1 MSVIQTIR
9 DKYAAVSIVIIAI
22 SLIAFILMDALN
34 SKSSWFND
42 QSNVIGEING
52 KEISAL
58 EFDRKLKSMDEK
70 NKKQEDLYKRQGIV
84 NETPF
89 NVTLDN
95 VWNNVLIETILE
107 EEYNKTSI
115 VFTDV
120 DMEDAVFSENT
131 PQELKEILL
140 RPDVKKTLKSSKNSA
155 EKDMLIS
162 YLNESLIIPTLQN
175 KYFSIIKSSNYYP
188 KWLYEK
194 EQNDNYSISSIN
206 YVNVPYST
214 IPDASIKIS
223 DEEIKAYVDKH
234 KDDFKQEKSATIS
247 YVVFDGSAKSQDSM
261 RVINELSQKITDFS
275 TSQDVNAFLNLNSS
289 ETKFNDLFVLRS
301 KIISQPGDTIFN
313 LQKDAVYGPYLDGNS
328 YSLVKF
334 IDKKIIPDSV
344 KCRHILID
352 TRPKEDGSVTPDS
365 IAKARIDSI
374 SLAISEGADF
384 SLMATKFSDD
394 IGSKDKGGEYS
405 FSYNDFTNLTIKFA
419 EYIFYE
425 PTGSKSVIK
434 TDFGYHL
441 IEVLEQNNIQE
452 GYKFAYFKRK
462 ILPSEETINDAFSK
476 AMNFTSSVTDKA
488 SFEKAVKDNKL
499 TASTAVFST
508 TDHDLRGLGNAR
520 KLIRWTFDNKIGDVS
535 KTEQVGDFIVVAL
548 ITEKKEKGT
557 MNVKS
562 ARPIVEPILLN
573 IKKAQLIIAKAG
585 NQKDF
590 NTLADK
596 FNTKIETADSIFF
609 GSQFINS
616 IGSEP
621 KLIGASFNTAFK
633 NSVSAPIAGNTGV
646 FYIRVLSNSLA
657 SSTGETYEMRRKQ
670 TEDRNI
676 INSIIEKS
684 IYSLKKGSEIVDNRI
699 MFY

>member
-1 MSVIQTIR
+1 MSVIQKIR
-9 DKYAAVSIVIIAI
+9 DKYAAVSIIIIAI

-52 KEISAL
+52 KEISAID
-58 EFDRKLKSMDEK
+58 FNKKLKSQDEK
-70 NKKQEDLYKRQGIV
+70 IKKQEELYKQQGIV

-95 VWNNVLIETILE
+95 VWDKVLIETILD

-131 PQELKEILL
+131 PQELKEMLQ
-140 RPDVKKTLKSSKNSA
+140 RPDVKKILKSSKNSA
-155 EKDMLIS
+155 EKEMLIS
-162 YLNESLIIPTLQN
+162 YINESLIIPTLQN
-175 KYFSIIKSSNYYP
+175 KYFSIIKSSVYYP
-188 KWLYEK
+188 KWLYDK
-194 EQNDNYSISSIN
+194 EMSDNLSISSIN
-206 YVNVPYST
+206 YVSAPYST
-214 IPDASIKIS
+214 ISDSLIKIS

-234 KDDFKQEKSATIS
+234 KDEFKQEKSASIS
-247 YVVFDGSAKSQDSM
+247 YVVFDGSAKAQDSM
-261 RVINELSQKITDFS
+261 RVINELSQKIIEFS

-313 LQKDAVYGPYLDGNS
+313 LQKNEVYGPYLEGNS
-328 YSLVKF
+328 YTLVKL

-352 TRPKEDGSVTPDS
+352 TRPKEDGSAVPDS

-384 SLMATKFSDD
+384 SIMATKFSDD
-394 IGSKDKGGEYS
+394 PGSKEKGGEYS
-405 FSYNDFTNLTIKFA
+405 FSFNDFPNLTKKFA

-425 PTGSKSVIK
+425 PAGSKSIIK

-441 IEVLEQNNIQE
+441 IEVLEQRNIQE

-462 ILPSEETINDAFSK
+462 ILPSEETTNDAFSK
-476 AMNFTSSVTDKA
+476 AMNFTSSVTNKA
-488 SFEKAVKDNKL
+488 TFEKTIKDNKL
-499 TASTAVFST
+499 TARTAVFST
-508 TDHDLRGLGNAR
+508 TDHDLKGLGNAR
-520 KLIRWTFDNKIGDVS
+520 KLIRWSFENNIGDVS

-548 ITEKKEKGT
+548 ITEKKDKGT

-585 NQKDF
+585 NQKDL
-590 NTLADK
+590 NTLAQK
-596 FNTKIETADSIFF
+596 LNTKIERADSILFA
-609 GSQFINS
+609 SQVFNT

-621 KLIGASFNTAFK
+621 KLIGASFNPAFK
-633 NSVSAPIAGNTGV
+633 NNVSEPIAGYTGI
-646 FYIRVLSNSLA
+646 FYIQVLSNSLA

-670 TEDRNI
+670 AEDRNI

-684 IYSLKKGSEIVDNRI
+684 IYSFKKGCEIVDNRI